1 MAVIFER
8 VTVCGVGL
16 IGGSL
21 AARARALGLVGRVHG
36 FGRRPDSL
44 QVALERNL
52 VDEVST
58 DPAQAAAGAQLV
70 VLAVPLMAM
79 PRVLGELLPY
89 LPADTIITDVGSV
102 KQWVIEQL
110 EPGLGSAM
118 ALVAAHPVAGKES
131 AGPTAADPE
140 LFIGRRVIVTPSR
153 CSTPLALERVERL
166 WRGVGAQVERMSA
179 LLHDQ
184 ILARVS
190 HLPQILSSALGAALE
205 DELVGGRFAAAY
217 GAGGLRDMSRLAG
230 SPADI
235 WRDICLTNRAPILEA
250 LAGFENSLTRL
261 RHAIEHHDSA
271 ELEALFEQGRRI
283 VRHLGAGAPTIARPR
298 PVIAIDGPM
307 GAGKSTVARMLAAE
321 LGFTYLNT
329 GAMYRAVA
337 VAAQRSGLAQPPYD
351 EAAISALLA
360 TIEIGFEGERVLLDG
375 EDISGLIGAPE
386 VGELASTLSTLSSV
400 RERMGQLQR
409 AAGAGGGVVMEGRDI
424 GTAIFPDAEYK
435 FFLDADPEV
444 RAARRWRELA
454 AAGQRI
460 TLEEVRLQLRQ
471 RDRRDAERA
480 LAPLRCAAD
489 AILLDST
496 HLSLAG
502 VVATLKAAIA
512 EHHQR

>member
-1 MAVIFER
+1 
-8 VTVCGVGL
+8 
-16 IGGSL
+16 
-21 AARARALGLVGRVHG
+21 
-36 FGRRPDSL
+36 
-44 QVALERNL
+44 
-52 VDEVST
+52 
-58 DPAQAAAGAQLV
+58 
-70 VLAVPLMAM
+70 
-79 PRVLGELLPY
+79 
-89 LPADTIITDVGSV
+89 
-102 KQWVIEQL
+102 
-110 EPGLGSAM
+110 
-118 ALVAAHPVAGKES
+118 VAGKES
-131 AGPTAADPE
+131 AGPAAADPD
-140 LFIGRRVIVTPSR
+140 LFVGRRVIITPSR
-153 CSTPLALERVERL
+153 RSTPSALERVERL
-166 WRGVGAQVERMSA
+166 WRAVGAQVERMSA

-184 ILARVS
+184 ILARSS

-250 LAGFENSLTRL
+250 LAGYEAVLARL
-261 RHAIEHHDSA
+261 RGAIEHSDPA
-271 ELEALFEQGRRI
+271 ALEALFEQGRRI
-283 VRHLGAGAPTIARPR
+283 VRHLAADAQTTARRR
-298 PVIAIDGPM
+298 PIIAIDGPM

-321 LGFTYLNT
+321 LNFTYLNT

-337 VAAQRSGLAQPPYD
+337 VAAQRAGLAQPPYD
-351 EAAISALLA
+351 EAAIAALLA
-360 TIEIGFEGERVLLDG
+360 KIEIVLEGERVLLDG
-375 EDISGLIGAPE
+375 EDITASIGAPQ
-386 VGELASTLSTLSSV
+386 VGELASALSTLSSV
-400 RERMGQLQR
+400 RARMGELQR
-409 AAGAGGGVVMEGRDI
+409 AAGVGGGVVMEGRDI

-444 RAARRWRELA
+444 RAARRWRELSA
-454 AAGQRI
+454 SGQPI
-460 TLEEVRLQLRQ
+460 TLEEVRAQLRQ